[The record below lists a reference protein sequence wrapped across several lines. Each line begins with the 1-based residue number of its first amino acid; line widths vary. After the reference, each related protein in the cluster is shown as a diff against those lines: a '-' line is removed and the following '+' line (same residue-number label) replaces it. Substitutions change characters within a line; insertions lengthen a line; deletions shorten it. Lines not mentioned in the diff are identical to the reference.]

1 MAEGDILNM
10 KTLAD
15 RLDELMVLAAKRG
28 ILEQVHNYDVI
39 QRIMAMADL
48 LGYDRNLAI
57 DPNIP
62 LTFRL

>member
-1 MAEGDILNM
+1 M